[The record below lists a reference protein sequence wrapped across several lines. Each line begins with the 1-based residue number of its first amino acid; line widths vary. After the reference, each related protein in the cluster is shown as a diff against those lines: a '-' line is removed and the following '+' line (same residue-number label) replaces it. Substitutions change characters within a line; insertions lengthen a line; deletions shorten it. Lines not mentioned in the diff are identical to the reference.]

1 MKKKLLSL
9 LLALAMVFT
18 LAACGEKKPDP
29 GKDATATEPVV
40 ILHTNDVHGAIEGYA
55 YITALKADYEA
66 KEKIYNELSSQKTGE
81 DKVIAAVDKAL
92 EIVGVWLD
100 TEFEGG
106 RHQRRVDLITKL
118 EQEENS

>member
-40 ILHTNDVHGAIEGYA
+40 ILHTNDVHGAVSNYAKVAALASQYESEGAYVLSARKFNSEMERHPEWFDRKSTSSGYA
-55 YITALKADYEA
+55 TYCGLKL
-66 KEKIYNELSSQKTGE
+66 KEVL
-81 DKVIAAVDKAL
+81 
-92 EIVGVWLD
+92 
-100 TEFEGG
+100 
-106 RHQRRVDLITKL
+106 
-118 EQEENS
+118 

>member
-40 ILHTNDVHGAIEGYA
+40 ILHTNDVHGAVSNYAKVAALASQYESEGA
-55 YITALKADYEA
+55 YVLILDAGDFSQGDTAVSVSEGATAVELMNMVGYDAVALGNHEFDY
-66 KEKIYNELSSQKTGE
+66 G
-81 DKVIAAVDKAL
+81 
-92 EIVGVWLD
+92 
-100 TEFEGG
+100 F
-106 RHQRRVDLITKL
+106 
-118 EQEENS
+118 

>member
-40 ILHTNDVHGAIEGYA
+40 IL
-55 YITALKADYEA
+55 
-66 KEKIYNELSSQKTGE
+66 Q
-81 DKVIAAVDKAL
+81 
-92 EIVGVWLD
+92 
-100 TEFEGG
+100 
-106 RHQRRVDLITKL
+106 HQRCARRCFQLRQGSGAGQPV
-118 EQEENS
+118 

>member
-40 ILHTNDVHGAIEGYA
+40 ILTPTMC
-55 YITALKADYEA
+55 TAL
-66 KEKIYNELSSQKTGE
+66 
-81 DKVIAAVDKAL
+81 
-92 EIVGVWLD
+92 
-100 TEFEGG
+100 FP
-106 RHQRRVDLITKL
+106 ITPR
-118 EQEENS
+118 

>member
-40 ILHTNDVHGAIEGYA
+40 ILHTNDVHGAVGLYA
-55 YITALKADYEA
+55 KVAALKKDYQAKGAD
-66 KEKIYNELSSQKTGE
+66 
-81 DKVIAAVDKAL
+81 VIDPGRRRL
-92 EIVGVWLD
+92 QS
-100 TEFEGG
+100 G
-106 RHQRRVDLITKL
+106 RHRCECV
-118 EQEENS
+118 

>member
-40 ILHTNDVHGAIEGYA
+40 ILHTNDLHRAQTKYPKVA
-55 YITALKADYEA
+55 ALP
-66 KEKIYNELSSQKTGE
+66 S
-81 DKVIAAVDKAL
+81 
-92 EIVGVWLD
+92 
-100 TEFEGG
+100 
-106 RHQRRVDLITKL
+106 H
-118 EQEENS
+118 